1 MRQSTTPTAC
11 EKPRASSIFASAARS
26 SCRVSSRSFD
36 RWASEAARDSSC
48 HLMRDAIKGH
58 QAQSRAARDSSCHLM
73 RDAIKG
79 HQAPQ
84 SRVIK
89 RNQGSERFQSHLA
102 SSSAR
107 RLASS

>member
-1 MRQSTTPTAC
+1 MRQLTTPTAC

-58 QAQSRAARDSSCHLM
+58 QA
-73 RDAIKG
+73 
-79 HQAPQ
+79 PQ